1 MKNLPTFLSSFF
13 CSPAKAGGHLRSLR
27 HSADGG
33 GQTRVQVMGPCLR
46 RGTVLTGLGGA
57 LVAALVLAAPATA
70 QDIAITNAK
79 LVIGDGSAPIEG
91 GTVVVRGGKV
101 VAAGAGVAVPA
112 GVERVD
118 AGGRWVTPGIVAAFS
133 RVGLVEVDA
142 VTGTNDRNAPR
153 TRFSAGLDIAP
164 ALNPMGSPV
173 SVNRASGVTRAI
185 VAPGGSSNLFAGQGA
200 VVDLADDMDMVT
212 KPRALQFV
220 AFGEAGSAKAGGSR
234 AATFLLFREQLLAAR
249 SYARNPATFAE
260 WGNDAMIQRADAD
273 ALVQVING
281 TTPLFVRVDRAAD
294 IVNVLKLRQEFPALK
309 LVLVGVTEGWLVAR
323 ELAAAKVPVLV
334 SPLTDLPSSFEQLGA
349 TQSNA
354 GRLKAAGVDVSVG
367 VFDDDDAHKMGY
379 ATQYAGNL
387 VGLARLPGA
396 SGMTWD
402 QAFASISSAP
412 ARAVGMEASIGSLRP
427 GRVGDVVMWDNDPLE
442 LGSRPT
448 AIWIDGK
455 AQSLTT
461 RQDRLRDRYATPSEG
476 ALPKAYDR

>member
-1 MKNLPTFLSSFF
+1 MMRALLLSV
-13 CSPAKAGGHLRSLR
+13 A
-27 HSADGG
+27 
-33 GQTRVQVMGPCLR
+33 
-46 RGTVLTGLGGA
+46 
-57 LVAALVLAAPATA
+57 VAAASPVAA

-79 LVIGDGSAPIEG
+79 LVVGDGSAPIEG

-112 GVERVD
+112 GIEAVD
-118 AGGRWVTPGIVAAFS
+118 AGGRYVTPGIVAAFS

-142 VTGTNDRNAPR
+142 VPGTNDRAAAR

-173 SVNRASGVTRAI
+173 AVNRAAGVTRAI
-185 VAPGGSSNLFAGQGA
+185 VAPSGSSNLFAGQGA
-200 VVDLADDMDMVT
+200 VVDLGDDMAMVT
-212 KPRALQFV
+212 RPRALQFV
-220 AFGEAGSAKAGGSR
+220 AFGEDGSAKAGGSR

-249 SYARNPATFAE
+249 SYARNPAALAE

-273 ALVQVING
+273 ALVRVIDG

-294 IVNVLKLRQEFPALK
+294 ILNVLGLKSDFPALK
-309 LVLVGVTEGWLVAR
+309 LVLVGATEGWLVAPQIV
-323 ELAAAKVPVLV
+323 AAKVPVIL
-334 SPLTDLPSSFEQLGA
+334 SPLSDLPDSFERLGA

-354 GRLKAAGVDVSVG
+354 GRLKAAGIDVSVG

-379 ATQYAGNL
+379 TTQYAGNL
-387 VGLARLPGA
+387 VALTRQPGA
-396 SGMTWD
+396 SGLSWD
-402 QAFASISSAP
+402 QAFAAISSAP
-412 ARAVGMEASIGSLRP
+412 ARAIGMDGAIGSLKP
-427 GRVGDVVMWDNDPLE
+427 GRVGDVVIWDRDPLE

-455 AQSLTT
+455 RQSLTT
-461 RQDRLRDRYATPSEG
+461 RQDRLRDRYATPQEG

>member
-1 MKNLPTFLSSFF
+1 MMRALLLS
-13 CSPAKAGGHLRSLR
+13 A
-27 HSADGG
+27 
-33 GQTRVQVMGPCLR
+33 
-46 RGTVLTGLGGA
+46 
-57 LVAALVLAAPATA
+57 AALIALPAAA
-70 QDIAITNAK
+70 QDIAITNAR

-112 GVERVD
+112 GIERVD
-118 AGGRWVTPGIVAAFS
+118 AEGRWVTPGIVAAFS

-142 VTGTNDRNAPR
+142 VSGTNDRSATR
-153 TRFSAGLDIAP
+153 TRFSAGLDISP

-173 SVNRASGVTRAI
+173 AVNRAAGVTRAI
-185 VAPGGSSNLFAGQGA
+185 VAPGSSSNLFAGQGA

-212 KPRALQFV
+212 RPRALQFV
-220 AFGEAGSAKAGGSR
+220 AFGEDGATKAGGSR

-249 SYARNPATFAE
+249 SYARNPAVLAE

-273 ALVQVING
+273 ALVRVIDG
-281 TTPLFVRVDRAAD
+281 TTPLFVRVDRAVD
-294 IVNVLKLRQEFPALK
+294 IVNVIKLKGEFPALK
-309 LVLVGVTEGWLVAR
+309 LVLVGATEGWLVAR
-323 ELAAAKVPVLV
+323 DIAAARVPVLV
-334 SPLTDLPSSFEQLGA
+334 SPLTDLPGSFEQLGA

-387 VGLARLPGA
+387 VGLTRVPGA
-396 SGMTWD
+396 SGMSWD
-402 QAFASISSAP
+402 QAFAAISNAP
-412 ARAVGMEASIGSLRP
+412 ARAVGMDGSIGSLKA
-427 GRVGDVVMWDNDPLE
+427 GRVGDVVVWDNDPLE

-448 AIWIDGK
+448 MVWIDGK
-455 AQSLTT
+455 RQSLTT
-461 RQDRLRDRYATPSEG
+461 RQDRLRDRYATPQEG

>member
-1 MKNLPTFLSSFF
+1 
-13 CSPAKAGGHLRSLR
+13 
-27 HSADGG
+27 
-33 GQTRVQVMGPCLR
+33 
-46 RGTVLTGLGGA
+46 
-57 LVAALVLAAPATA
+57 
-70 QDIAITNAK
+70 
-79 LVIGDGSAPIEG
+79 
-91 GTVVVRGGKV
+91 
-101 VAAGAGVAVPA
+101 
-112 GVERVD
+112 
-118 AGGRWVTPGIVAAFS
+118 
-133 RVGLVEVDA
+133 
-142 VTGTNDRNAPR
+142 
-153 TRFSAGLDIAP
+153 
-164 ALNPMGSPV
+164 
-173 SVNRASGVTRAI
+173 
-185 VAPGGSSNLFAGQGA
+185 LFAGQGA

-249 SYARNPATFAE
+249 SYARNPATLAE

-281 TTPLFVRVDRAAD
+281 ITPLFVRVDRAAD
-294 IVNVLKLRQEFPALK
+294 IVNVLKLGQEFPALK

-354 GRLKAAGVDVSVG
+354 GRLSDAGVAVSVG

-396 SGMTWD
+396 SGLTWD

-412 ARAVGMEASIGSLRP
+412 ARAVGMEGSIGSLRP

-442 LGSRPT
+442 IGSRPT

>member
-1 MKNLPTFLSSFF
+1 MMRGLLLS
-13 CSPAKAGGHLRSLR
+13 A
-27 HSADGG
+27 
-33 GQTRVQVMGPCLR
+33 
-46 RGTVLTGLGGA
+46 
-57 LVAALVLAAPATA
+57 AALTAAPAAA
-70 QDIAITNAK
+70 QDIAIVNAK
-79 LVIGDGSAPIEG
+79 LVIGDGSAPVEG

-112 GVERVD
+112 GIERVD
-118 AGGRWVTPGIVAAFS
+118 AQGHYVTPGIVAAFS
-133 RVGLVEVDA
+133 RVGLTEVDA
-142 VTGTNDRNAPR
+142 VSGTNDRSATR
-153 TRFSAGLDIAP
+153 SRFSAGLDIAP

-173 SVNRASGVTRAI
+173 AVNRAAGVTRAI
-185 VAPGGSSNLFAGQGA
+185 VAPGSSSNLFAGQGA
-200 VVDLADDMDMVT
+200 VVDLADDMEMVT
-212 KPRALQFV
+212 RPRALQYV
-220 AFGEAGSAKAGGSR
+220 AFGEDGSAKAGGSR

-249 SYARNPATFAE
+249 SYAGNPATLAE

-273 ALVQVING
+273 ALVRVIDG
-281 TTPLFVRVDRAAD
+281 TTPLFVRVDRAVD
-294 IVNVLKLRQEFPALK
+294 IVNVLKLKGEFPALK

-323 ELAAAKVPVLV
+323 ELAAAKMPVLV
-334 SPLTDLPSSFEQLGA
+334 SPLTDLPGSFEQLGA

-354 GRLKAAGVDVSVG
+354 GRLKAAGVDVAVG

-387 VGLARLPGA
+387 VGLAKLPGA

-412 ARAVGMEASIGSLRP
+412 ARAVGMDGSIGSLRP
-427 GRVGDVVMWDNDPLE
+427 GRVGDVVIWDDDPLE

-448 AIWIDGK
+448 AVWIDGK

-461 RQDRLRDRYATPSEG
+461 RQDRLRDRYATPQEG

>member
-1 MKNLPTFLSSFF
+1 MMRALLLS
-13 CSPAKAGGHLRSLR
+13 A
-27 HSADGG
+27 
-33 GQTRVQVMGPCLR
+33 
-46 RGTVLTGLGGA
+46 
-57 LVAALVLAAPATA
+57 AALIALPAAA
-70 QDIAITNAK
+70 QDVAIVNAK
-79 LVIGDGSAPIEG
+79 LVIGDGSAPIDG

-118 AGGRWVTPGIVAAFS
+118 AQGRYVTPGIVAAFS
-133 RVGLVEVDA
+133 RVGLTEVDA
-142 VTGTNDRNAPR
+142 VSGTNDRSAPR

-173 SVNRASGVTRAI
+173 AVNRASGVTRAI
-185 VAPGGSSNLFAGQGA
+185 VAPASSSNLFAGQGA

-212 KPRALQFV
+212 RPRALQYV
-220 AFGEAGSAKAGGSR
+220 AFGEDGSAKAGGSR

-249 SYARNPATFAE
+249 SYARNPATLAE

-273 ALVQVING
+273 ALVRVIDG

-294 IVNVLKLRQEFPALK
+294 IVNVIKLKGEFPALK

-323 ELAAAKVPVLV
+323 DIAAAKVPVLV

-387 VGLARLPGA
+387 VGLARVPGA

-402 QAFASISSAP
+402 QAFASISSVP
-412 ARAVGMEASIGSLRP
+412 ARAVGMEGSIGSLRP
-427 GRVGDVVMWDNDPLE
+427 GHAGDVVIWDHDPLE

-461 RQDRLRDRYATPSEG
+461 RQDRLRDRYATPQEG

>member
-1 MKNLPTFLSSFF
+1 MMRALLLS
-13 CSPAKAGGHLRSLR
+13 A
-27 HSADGG
+27 
-33 GQTRVQVMGPCLR
+33 
-46 RGTVLTGLGGA
+46 
-57 LVAALVLAAPATA
+57 AALIGLPAAA

-112 GVERVD
+112 GIERVD
-118 AGGRWVTPGIVAAFS
+118 AEGRYVTPGIVAAFS
-133 RVGLVEVDA
+133 RVGLTEVDA
-142 VTGTNDRNAPR
+142 VSGSNDRSAAR
-153 TRFSAGLDIAP
+153 SRFSAGLDIAP

-173 SVNRASGVTRAI
+173 AVNRASGVTRAI
-185 VAPGGSSNLFAGQGA
+185 VAPSTSSNLFAGQGA

-212 KPRALQFV
+212 KARALQFV
-220 AFGEAGSAKAGGSR
+220 AFGEAGASKAGGSR

-249 SYARNPATFAE
+249 SYARNPAALAE
-260 WGNDAMIQRADAD
+260 WGNDAMLQRADAE
-273 ALVQVING
+273 ALVRVIDG

-294 IVNVLKLRQEFPALK
+294 IVNVLKLKGEFPALK
-309 LVLVGVTEGWLVAR
+309 LVLVGVTDGWLVAR
-323 ELAAAKVPVLV
+323 EIAAAKVPVIL
-334 SPLTDLPSSFEQLGA
+334 SPLSDLPDSFERLAA

-354 GRLKAAGVDVSVG
+354 GRLKAAGIDVSVG

-396 SGMTWD
+396 SGLTWD

-412 ARAVGMEASIGSLRP
+412 ARAVGMEGSIGSLRP
-427 GRVGDVVMWDNDPLE
+427 GRAGDVVIWDNDPLE

-461 RQDRLRDRYATPSEG
+461 RQDRLRERYATPQEG

>member
-1 MKNLPTFLSSFF
+1 MIRALLLS
-13 CSPAKAGGHLRSLR
+13 A
-27 HSADGG
+27 
-33 GQTRVQVMGPCLR
+33 
-46 RGTVLTGLGGA
+46 
-57 LVAALVLAAPATA
+57 AALIAVPAAA

-79 LVIGDGSAPIEG
+79 LVIGDGSAPIDG

-101 VAAGAGVAVPA
+101 VAAGASVAVPA
-112 GVERVD
+112 GIERVD
-118 AGGRWVTPGIVAAFS
+118 AGGRWVTPGIIAAFS

-173 SVNRASGVTRAI
+173 AVNRASGVTRAI

-220 AFGEAGSAKAGGSR
+220 AFGEDGSAKAGGSR

-249 SYARNPATFAE
+249 SYARNPATLAE

-281 TTPLFVRVDRAAD
+281 VTPLFVRVDRAAD

>member
-1 MKNLPTFLSSFF
+1 
-13 CSPAKAGGHLRSLR
+13 
-27 HSADGG
+27 
-33 GQTRVQVMGPCLR
+33 MGPCLR
-46 RGTVLTGLGGA
+46 SSTALAGLGSA
-57 LVAALVLAAPATA
+57 LVAALALAAPAAA

-142 VTGTNDRNAPR
+142 VGGTNDRNAPR

-173 SVNRASGVTRAI
+173 AVNRASGITRAI

-249 SYARNPATFAE
+249 SYARNPATLAE

-281 TTPLFVRVDRAAD
+281 VTPLFVRVDRASD
-294 IVNVLKLRQEFPALK
+294 ILNVIKLKGDFPALK

-396 SGMTWD
+396 SGMSWD

>member
-1 MKNLPTFLSSFF
+1 MKNLLNAISHLHSSRAK
-13 CSPAKAGGHLRSLR
+13 SRDAKAGADVSRLRS
-27 HSADGG
+27 
-33 GQTRVQVMGPCLR
+33 TR
-46 RGTVLTGLGGA
+46 TGLGGA
-57 LVAALVLAAPATA
+57 LVAALALAVPAA
-70 QDIAITNAK
+70 GQDIAITNAK
-79 LVIGDGSAPIEG
+79 LVIGDGSAPIDG

-112 GVERVD
+112 GIERVD

-142 VTGTNDRNAPR
+142 VGGTNDRNAPR

-173 SVNRASGVTRAI
+173 AVNRAAGVTRAI

-212 KPRALQFV
+212 KPRALQYV
-220 AFGEAGSAKAGGSR
+220 AFGEDGSAKAGGSR

-249 SYARNPATFAE
+249 SYARNPATLAE

-281 TTPLFVRVDRAAD
+281 VTPLFVRVDRAAD
-294 IVNVLKLRQEFPALK
+294 IINVLKLRQEFPALK
-309 LVLVGVTEGWLVAR
+309 LVLVGVTEGWMVAR

-387 VGLARLPGA
+387 VGLTRVPGA

-412 ARAVGMEASIGSLRP
+412 ARAVGMDASIGSLRP
-427 GRVGDVVMWDNDPLE
+427 GRVGDVVVWDNDPLE

-461 RQDRLRDRYATPSEG
+461 RQDRLRDRYATPQEG
-476 ALPKAYDR
+476 ALPKAFDR

>member
-1 MKNLPTFLSSFF
+1 MAT
-13 CSPAKAGGHLRSLR
+13 
-27 HSADGG
+27 
-33 GQTRVQVMGPCLR
+33 
-46 RGTVLTGLGGA
+46 
-57 LVAALVLAAPATA
+57 AAPAAA
-70 QDIAITNAK
+70 QDVAIVNAK

-118 AGGRWVTPGIVAAFS
+118 AQGRYVTPGIVAAFS
-133 RVGLVEVDA
+133 RVGLTEVDA
-142 VTGTNDRNAPR
+142 VTGTNDRSASKS
-153 TRFSAGLDIAP
+153 RFSAALDIAP
-164 ALNPMGSPV
+164 ALNPMGSPIA
-173 SVNRASGVTRAI
+173 VNRAAGVTRAI
-185 VAPGGSSNLFAGQGA
+185 VAPGGSGSLFAGQGA

-220 AFGEAGSAKAGGSR
+220 AFGEDGSAKAGGSR
-234 AATFLLFREQLLAAR
+234 AATFLLFREQLFAAR
-249 SYARNPATFAE
+249 SYARNPATLAE
-260 WGNDAMIQRADAD
+260 WSSDALIQRADAD
-273 ALVQVING
+273 ALVRVIDG

-294 IVNVLKLRQEFPALK
+294 IINVIKLKSEFPALK
-309 LVLVGVTEGWLVAR
+309 LVLVGATEGWLVAR
-323 ELAAAKVPVLV
+323 EIVAAKVPVLV

-354 GRLKAAGVDVSVG
+354 GRLKAAGADVSVG

-396 SGMTWD
+396 SGLTWD
-402 QAFASISSAP
+402 QAFASISSVP

-427 GRVGDVVMWDNDPLE
+427 GRVGDVVIWDNDPLE

-448 AIWIDGK
+448 AVWIDGK

-461 RQDRLRDRYATPSEG
+461 RQDRLRDRYATPQEG

>member
-1 MKNLPTFLSSFF
+1 MKSLLRRMEFRSSR
-13 CSPAKAGGHLRSLR
+13 AKSRDARDGVNVSRLRS
-27 HSADGG
+27 
-33 GQTRVQVMGPCLR
+33 TRKR
-46 RGTVLTGLGGA
+46 LGSA
-57 LVAALVLAAPATA
+57 LVAALALAAPAHA
-70 QDIAITNAK
+70 QDIAIINAK
-79 LVIGDGSAPIEG
+79 LVIGDGSAPVEG

-142 VTGTNDRNAPR
+142 VGGTNDRNALR

-173 SVNRASGVTRAI
+173 AVNRASGVTRAI

-249 SYARNPATFAE
+249 SYARNPAALAE
-260 WGNDAMIQRADAD
+260 WGNDAMLQRADAD
-273 ALVQVING
+273 ALVRVIDG

-309 LVLVGVTEGWLVAR
+309 LVLVGATEGWLVAR
-323 ELAAAKVPVLV
+323 EIAAARVPVLV
-334 SPLTDLPSSFEQLGA
+334 SPLTDLPGTFEQLGA

-387 VGLARLPGA
+387 VALTRLPGA
-396 SGMTWD
+396 SGMSWD
-402 QAFASISSAP
+402 QAFAALTSAP
-412 ARAVGMEASIGSLRP
+412 ARAVGMEGSIGSLRP
-427 GRVGDVVMWDNDPLE
+427 GRAGDVVIWDDDPLE

-461 RQDRLRDRYATPSEG
+461 RQDRLRDRYATPGEG